1 MIQPPPRST
10 RTDTRFPYTTL
21 FRSGAEAGKGKTSTR
36 ARTTINASL
45 QDRVTGLVAQHHQ
58 RLKAGGINNAAA
70 LVLEV
75 TSGYVLAY
83 VGIVFAPEDP
93 AIVSSVDV
101 IPAPRSLGRPLKP
114 LLYAAMLSE
123 GMLLPNTLA

>member
-75 TSGYVLAY
+75 NSGNVLAY
-83 VGIVFAPEDP
+83 VGNAFAPEDP
-93 AIVSSVDV
+93 EIESY
-101 IPAPRSLGRPLKP
+101 RSEEHTSALQFLMRTSYNVFCVKTTT
-114 LLYAAMLSE
+114 SH
-123 GMLLPNTLA
+123 TTITR